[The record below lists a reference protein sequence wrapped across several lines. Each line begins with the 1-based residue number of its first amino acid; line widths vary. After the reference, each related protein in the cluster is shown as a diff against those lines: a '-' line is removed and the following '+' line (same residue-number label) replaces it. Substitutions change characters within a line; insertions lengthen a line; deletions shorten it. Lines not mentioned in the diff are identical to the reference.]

1 MGDFMRR
8 TKKIIAYA
16 LVIGI
21 FVIASIKIYFLNTVN
36 RNYYTKLLSAKQEKI
51 ITLASAPRGR
61 ILDRNGNILVD
72 NIGVKTIVYKKNVD
86 IKPKDEIT
94 IARRLAD
101 ILNMEYT
108 EKNNEVKEYYLILN
122 QDKTDKLITKEEY
135 EKVQNRK
142 LKTSD
147 LKKLKL
153 QRITEEML
161 SELDSK
167 ERLAAH
173 IYALM
178 NKGYK
183 YEVKTIKDE
192 NVTEEEYAQ
201 VVESNIQGV
210 TGSITWERTYP
221 YGSVLKNIL
230 GSVSSS
236 KTGIPSEVKDEYL
249 KKGYSLNDRV
259 GISYLEKEYEEYL
272 KGQKATYKVN
282 SDNTLTLLTPEKRGN
297 DLVLAIDINM
307 QMDIEKI
314 MEEKI
319 LAGKKL
325 PNTEYYNHAYVIVS
339 NPIDGSIIAF
349 AGKRLDAN
357 TEKFSDINENI
368 ITSAYTVGSVVK
380 GASQTVGYKNNLII
394 PDGKVVDSCVKLHFV
409 PEKCSFKRLGV
420 LTDITALKWSSN
432 YYQFLTAIKST
443 GKAYHYNMDLNVTGA
458 DFKRYRD
465 IFAQYG
471 LGVKTEIDLPN
482 EQIGLIGSKVADDLL
497 LNLAIGQYDTYTP
510 IELVQYINTIASN
523 GQRKKLSLMQKVVD
537 ENGKTVLENKGHV
550 LNEIDLDSYYFARI
564 KEGFRQVIDGGT
576 GRGYTDLKWNPAGK
590 TGTSESFYDSDNDGV
605 ADVKTI
611 TMSYAMFAPLD
622 NPKYSLVVISPNVS
636 HENGKTEYT
645 AYINKHIS
653 TEVSKIL
660 FENY

>member
-1 MGDFMRR
+1 MQRI
-8 TKKIIAYA
+8 KKISAYFLVAVIFMIA
-16 LVIGI
+16 G
-21 FVIASIKIYFLNTVN
+21 IKIYSLNTLN
-36 RNYYTKLLSAKQEKI
+36 KEYYTNLLNAKQEKI
-51 ITLASAPRGR
+51 ITLSSAPRGR

-72 NIGVKTIVYKKNVD
+72 NIGVKTIVYKKTNG
-86 IKPKDEIT
+86 IT
-94 IARRLAD
+94 TNEEVKIAQSLAS
-101 ILNMEYT
+101 IINLNYS
-108 EKNNEVKEYYLILN
+108 EKEKENKEYYILLHKE
-122 QDKTDKLITKEEY
+122 QTDKLITKKEKD
-135 EKVQNRK
+135 KVQNRK

-147 LKKLKL
+147 LEKLKL
-153 QRITEEML
+153 KRITKEML
-161 SELDSK
+161 DELSAQDK
-167 ERLAAH
+167 LAAH

-183 YEVKTIKDE
+183 YEIKTIKNED
-192 NVTEEEYAQ
+192 VTEEEYAK
-201 VVESNIQGV
+201 VIERNIKGV
-210 TGSITWERTYP
+210 TGSISWERTYP
-221 YGSVLKNIL
+221 YGKVLKNIF
-230 GSVSSS
+230 GTISSS
-236 KTGIPSEVKDEYL
+236 QTGLPSEVKNEYL

-259 GISYLEKEYEEYL
+259 GISYLEKEYEDYL

-282 SDNTLTLLTPEKRGN
+282 ADNTLTLLNKEKRGN
-297 DLVLAIDINM
+297 DLVLSLDINL

-339 NPIDGSIIAF
+339 NPQDGSIVAF
-349 AGKRLDAN
+349 AGKRLLEN
-357 TEKFSDINENI
+357 TKDFEDINQNI
-368 ITSAYTVGSVVK
+368 ITSAYTMGSVVK
-380 GASQTVGYKNNLII
+380 GASHTVGYRYNLIE
-394 PDGKVVDSCVKLHFV
+394 PDKKLVDSCVKLHFV

-443 GKAYHYNMDLNVTGA
+443 GKTYHYNMDLKATA
-458 DFKRYRD
+458 LDFKRYRD
-465 IFAQYG
+465 TFAEYG
-471 LGVKTEIDLPN
+471 LGVKTNIDLPN

-497 LNLAIGQYDTYTP
+497 LNLSIGQYDTYTP

-523 GQRKKLSLMQKVVD
+523 GQRKKLSLMQKIVSEDGQVLK
-537 ENGKTVLENKGHV
+537 ENTGEV
-550 LNEIDLDSYYFARI
+550 LNKIEMDEYYFSRI
-564 KEGFRQVIDGGT
+564 KEGFREVIDGGT
-576 GRGYTDLKWNPAGK
+576 GRGYTDLKYNPAGK
-590 TGTSESFYDSDNDGV
+590 TGTSESFYDSDNDGT

-622 NPKYSLVVISPNVS
+622 NPKYSLVVISPHVS

>member
-1 MGDFMRR
+1 MQKLKKFISYTLVSLVFM
-8 TKKIIAYA
+8 IAG
-16 LVIGI
+16 V
-21 FVIASIKIYFLNTVN
+21 KIYSINALNGK
-36 RNYYTKLLSAKQEKI
+36 YYQDVLRSKQEKI

-72 NIGVKTIVYKKNVD
+72 NIGVKTIVYQKLPNISDKEEIAIAKK
-86 IKPKDEIT
+86 
-94 IARRLAD
+94 LASL
-101 ILNMEYT
+101 LNIEFT
-108 EKNNEVKEYYLILN
+108 ENLTETKKFYLVQNKEKA
-122 QDKTDKLITKEEY
+122 QKLITDEEY

-142 LKTSD
+142 LTTKD
-147 LKKLKL
+147 LEKLKL
-153 QRITEEML
+153 ERVTEEML
-161 SELDSK
+161 K
-167 ERLAAH
+167 EYTLEDKKAAH
-173 IYALM
+173 IYSLM

-183 YEVKTIKDE
+183 YEVKVIKDKDVQE
-192 NVTEEEYAQ
+192 DEYAK
-201 VVESNIQGV
+201 VIESNIKGV
-210 TGSITWERTYP
+210 TGSISWERTYP
-221 YGSVLKNIL
+221 YGQVLKNIF
-230 GSVSSS
+230 GTISSS
-236 KTGIPSEVKDEYL
+236 KTGLPKEVKDEYL

-259 GISYLEKEYEEYL
+259 GLSFLEQEYEDYL

-282 SDNTLTLLTPEKRGN
+282 EDNTLTLIKPEQRGN
-297 DLVLAIDINM
+297 DLVLAIDINL

-314 MEEKI
+314 LEEKI

-339 NPIDGSIIAF
+339 NPNDGSILAF

-357 TEKFSDINENI
+357 SLEFSDINENI

-380 GASQTVGYKNNLII
+380 GASHTVGYKNNLIV
-394 PDGKVVDSCVKLHFV
+394 PDQKIVDSCVKLHFV

-443 GKAYHYNMDLNVTGA
+443 GKAYHYNMDLQATA
-458 DFKRYRD
+458 LDFKRYRD
-465 IFAQYG
+465 TFAEFG

-482 EQIGLIGSKVADDLL
+482 EQIGLIGTKVADDLL

-523 GQRKKLSLMQKVVD
+523 GQRKKLSLMQKIVD
-537 ENGKTVLENKGHV
+537 AKGDVLKENKGEV
-550 LNEIDLDSYYFARI
+550 LNEVDLDEYYFERI
-564 KEGFRQVIDGGT
+564 KEGFREVLDGGT

-590 TGTSESFYDSDNDGV
+590 TGTSESFYDSDNDGK

-611 TMSYAMFAPLD
+611 TMSYAMFAPLE

-636 HENGKTEYT
+636 HENSKSDYT
-645 AYINKHIS
+645 AYVNKHIS